1 MFGAGWMNLTS
12 LGLGLA
18 AWALPLAALA
28 LRKRAAGRLCPALV
42 WASAAACGAALYLQ
56 ICYQNHLV
64 QIHDVGAI
72 LDTTDALVFVAGV
85 LLAVG
90 CLCAGRLGHR
100 KGEKRR
106 RCLTQRAFAGTMLLH
121 HRKRSEKT

>member
-42 WASAAACGAALYLQ
+42 WASAAMCATALYFQ

-64 QIHDVGAI
+64 NIHDVSAI
-72 LDTTDALVFVAGV
+72 LDTTDALAFVAGV
-85 LLAVG
+85 LIVVTA
-90 CLCAGRLGHR
+90 
-100 KGEKRR
+100 
-106 RCLTQRAFAGTMLLH
+106 LLDMVAMAAWWYAE
-121 HRKRSEKT
+121 RGKNTPDA

>member
-1 MFGAGWMNLTS
+1 MMFGAGWMNLTS

-85 LLAVG
+85 LPLRWPFGAQKRGKAAQMLDAARICGYNAV
-90 CLCAGRLGHR
+90 A
-100 KGEKRR
+100 
-106 RCLTQRAFAGTMLLH
+106 
-121 HRKRSEKT
+121 S

>member
-85 LLAVG
+85 LLAVT
-90 CLCAGRLGHR
+90 LALD
-100 KGEKRR
+100 
-106 RCLTQRAFAGTMLLH
+106 AFALAVWGTEKGGKAAQMLDAA
-121 HRKRSEKT
+121 RICGYNAVAS

>member
-1 MFGAGWMNLTS
+1 MMFGAGWMNLTS

-72 LDTTDALVFVAGV
+72 LDTTDALVFVAGG
-85 LLAVG
+85 LLAVT
-90 CLCAGRLGHR
+90 LALD
-100 KGEKRR
+100 
-106 RCLTQRAFAGTMLLH
+106 AFALAVWGT
-121 HRKRSEKT
+121 EKGKSGADA

>member
-1 MFGAGWMNLTS
+1 MMFGAGWMNLTS

-18 AWALPLAALA
+18 AWALPLATLA

-85 LLAVG
+85 LLAVT
-90 CLCAGRLGHR
+90 LALD
-100 KGEKRR
+100 
-106 RCLTQRAFAGTMLLH
+106 AFALAVWGT
-121 HRKRSEKT
+121 EKGKSGADA

>member
-42 WASAAACGAALYLQ
+42 WASAALYLQ

-85 LLAVG
+85 LLAVT
-90 CLCAGRLGHR
+90 LALD
-100 KGEKRR
+100 
-106 RCLTQRAFAGTMLLH
+106 AFALAVWGT
-121 HRKRSEKT
+121 EKGKSGPDA

>member
-1 MFGAGWMNLTS
+1 MMFGAGWMNLTS

-18 AWALPLAALA
+18 AWALPLAARA

-85 LLAVG
+85 LIAVTVM
-90 CLCAGRLGHR
+90 LDTAAMAAWWCAETG
-100 KGEKRR
+100 KR
-106 RCLTQRAFAGTMLLH
+106 APNA
-121 HRKRSEKT
+121 

>member
-1 MFGAGWMNLTS
+1 MIGAGWMNLAS
-12 LGLGLA
+12 LCLGVS
-18 AWALPLAALA
+18 AWVLPLAAFA
-28 LRKRAAGRLCPALV
+28 LRRKAGGRLCPTLV
-42 WASAAACGAALYLQ
+42 WASAAACAAALYLQ
-56 ICYQNHLV
+56 ICYQGHLV
-64 QIHDVGAI
+64 KIDDASAI
-72 LDTTDALVFVAGV
+72 LDTTDALVFVAGRD
-85 LLAVG
+85 AGAG

>member
-56 ICYQNHLV
+56 ICYQH
-64 QIHDVGAI
+64 HRC
-72 LDTTDALVFVAGV
+72 AGV
-85 LLAVG
+85 CGGRIDCRDGNAG
-90 CLCAGRLGHR
+90 YGGHGRLVVR
-100 KGEKRR
+100 RNREKGPE
-106 RCLTQRAFAGTMLLH
+106 CLTQRAFAGTMLLH

>member
-1 MFGAGWMNLTS
+1 MMFGAGWMNLTS

-28 LRKRAAGRLCPALV
+28 LRKRAAGRLCLALV

-85 LLAVG
+85 LLAVT
-90 CLCAGRLGHR
+90 LALD
-100 KGEKRR
+100 
-106 RCLTQRAFAGTMLLH
+106 AFALAVWGT
-121 HRKRSEKT
+121 EKGKSGADA

>member
-1 MFGAGWMNLTS
+1 MIGAGWMNLAS
-12 LGLGLA
+12 LCLGVS
-18 AWALPLAALA
+18 AWGLPLAAFA
-28 LRKRAAGRLCPALV
+28 LRRKAGGRLCPALV

-85 LLAVG
+85 LLAVT
-90 CLCAGRLGHR
+90 LALD
-100 KGEKRR
+100 
-106 RCLTQRAFAGTMLLH
+106 AFALAVWGI
-121 HRKRSEKT
+121 EKGKSGADA

>member
-85 LLAVG
+85 LLAVT
-90 CLCAGRLGHR
+90 LALD
-100 KGEKRR
+100 
-106 RCLTQRAFAGTMLLH
+106 AFALAVWGTEKGKAAQMLDAA
-121 HRKRSEKT
+121 RICGYNAVAS

>member
-1 MFGAGWMNLTS
+1 MNKLGFYFHVPFCRGKCPYCDFYS
-12 LGLGLA
+12 LDGTPEGMDAYVA
-18 AWALPLAALA
+18 AVLAALA

-72 LDTTDALVFVAGV
+72 LDTTDALGFVAGV
-85 LLAVG
+85 LLAVT
-90 CLCAGRLGHR
+90 LALD
-100 KGEKRR
+100 
-106 RCLTQRAFAGTMLLH
+106 AFALAIWRT
-121 HRKRSEKT
+121 EKGKSGADA

>member
-1 MFGAGWMNLTS
+1 MKRK
-12 LGLGLA
+12 A
-18 AWALPLAALA
+18 AQRLCALLAALA

-85 LLAVG
+85 LLAVT
-90 CLCAGRLGHR
+90 LALD
-100 KGEKRR
+100 
-106 RCLTQRAFAGTMLLH
+106 AFALAVWGT
-121 HRKRSEKT
+121 EKGKSGADA

>member
-28 LRKRAAGRLCPALV
+28 LRKR
-42 WASAAACGAALYLQ
+42 AACGAALYLQ

-85 LLAVG
+85 LLAVT
-90 CLCAGRLGHR
+90 LALD
-100 KGEKRR
+100 
-106 RCLTQRAFAGTMLLH
+106 AFALAVWGT
-121 HRKRSEKT
+121 EKGKSGADA

>member
-1 MFGAGWMNLTS
+1 MDVRRRASIFCFPL
-12 LGLGLA
+12 
-18 AWALPLAALA
+18 LPEIT
-28 LRKRAAGRLCPALV
+28 KPALV

-85 LLAVG
+85 LLAVT
-90 CLCAGRLGHR
+90 LALD
-100 KGEKRR
+100 
-106 RCLTQRAFAGTMLLH
+106 AFALAVWGT
-121 HRKRSEKT
+121 EKGKSGADA